1 MLLTDLSKRNFLP
14 FLGVLVLLLFSHQ
27 SFAQQNLQPSPD
39 TVKTIVNDSVL
50 PNLMVKVA
58 SYTSKIDNTDFM
70 IRRKFKINPIAANL
84 PELERKVKGF
94 KSRLRRRGG
103 QMNLRSLNSGVIM
116 LKEIQEDL
124 VGYESVLNG
133 YSAELTKTNAE
144 VKKILADPALNVV
157 VADTLLMGQLTDL
170 RVEGRSLDSL
180 QEKTLSKVNLLR
192 NKVSVNVLETTDII
206 SDMRYLTMTFKM
218 GMWKPEEPPLLKAKA
233 EDYDSA
239 LGEII
244 GKGLYR
250 SSRIISIY
258 LSEKWNVLTIG
269 ILVFILLSVWSVLN
283 MYRIRRQ
290 PNAAEVLKPM
300 HFLKRSVL
308 VGGLMAF
315 FTYLP
320 FFFANPPMSLQ
331 HACELLRLFPLMFL
345 IHPYLTKSSKLA
357 WLLLCALW
365 VVYAV
370 DDILLDSA
378 LAERWGLLL
387 AGLLLLL
394 ICGKLIIDRAPKF
407 VNLPES
413 PITLPLLV
421 FTVAQVVLS
430 IIFNLTGRVS
440 LAKILGVSAIQC
452 LMLGVTLKVFC
463 AMVLE
468 AVYLQSE
475 AYQNSRFSEFIN
487 FKVIRER
494 FLRALWVIAS
504 IIWVVSLV
512 RNLTMYDAM
521 VRALDS
527 FFNDVR
533 SIGSMVFTF
542 KSVAIFFFILWLSS
556 VLSGTINFFFGSE
569 SANVSSKRQR
579 LGSMMLLIR
588 LAIWTL
594 GFWIAVAAA
603 GIPMDKLSIM
613 IGALGVGIGFGLQNI
628 VNNLVS
634 GVILAFERPIQV
646 GDLIEVGG
654 KKGVVKEIG
663 VRSSKINNNE
673 GADIIIPNGDLL
685 SQHLIN
691 WTMQDRNKQVEFA
704 IGIPYESN
712 IKDIRDIVQEA
723 LAGNEKVMSSPA
735 PGVVVQ
741 QFGDWAIDLRI
752 SFWVHDL
759 ADAGSVR
766 SNAMITIFEK
776 LSEKGIKIPVYKPP
790 PIPQPG
796 GPDGTSQLA

>member
-1 MLLTDLSKRNFLP
+1 MLPTDLSKRNFLP
-14 FLGVLVLLLFSHQ
+14 FFGILALLLFSHQ
-27 SFAQQNLQPSPD
+27 SFAQQRPQPRPD

-58 SYTSKIDNTDFM
+58 SYTAKIDHTDFM

-124 VGYESVLNG
+124 AVYQSVLNG
-133 YSAELTKTNAE
+133 YSAELTKTNAD
-144 VKKILADPALNVV
+144 VKKIIADPALTFK

-170 RVEGRSLDSL
+170 RVEGHSLDSL

-192 NKVSVNVLETTDII
+192 NKVSVNLLETTDII
-206 SDMRYLTMTFKM
+206 ADMRYLTMTYKM
-218 GMWKPEEPPLLKAKA
+218 GMWKPEEPPLLKAKE
-233 EDYDSA
+233 EDYDTA
-239 LGEII
+239 LGEIT
-244 GKGLYR
+244 GKALYR
-250 SSRIISIY
+250 SWRIISIY
-258 LSEKWNVLTIG
+258 LSEKWNVLTVG
-269 ILVFILLSVWSVLN
+269 ILVFILLSSWTLLN

-290 PNAAEVLKPM
+290 HNAAEVLEPM

-320 FFFANPPMSLQ
+320 FFFADPPMSLL
-331 HACELLRLFPLMFL
+331 HACEFLRLLPLVFL
-345 IHPYLTKSSKLA
+345 IHPYLTNSSKLA
-357 WLLLCALW
+357 WWLLCALW
-365 VVYAV
+365 VVYAL

-378 LAERWGLLL
+378 LAERWALLL
-387 AGLLLLL
+387 AGILLLL
-394 ICGKLIIDRAPKF
+394 ICGKLIRDRAPKF
-407 VNLPES
+407 VSLPES
-413 PITLPLLV
+413 PVTRALLV
-421 FTVAQVVLS
+421 FTLAQVVLS

-440 LAKILGVSAIQC
+440 LAKIFGVSAIQC

-468 AVYLQSE
+468 AIYLQSE
-475 AYQNSRFSEFIN
+475 AYQDSRFSEYIN
-487 FKVIRER
+487 FKVLRER
-494 FLRALWVIAS
+494 FLRVLWVLAS
-504 IIWVVSLV
+504 IVWVVSLV

-521 VRALDS
+521 VSALGS
-527 FFNDVR
+527 FFNEIR

-542 KSVAIFFFILWLSS
+542 KSVAIFFCILWLSS
-556 VLSGTINFFFGSE
+556 VLSGIINFFFGSE
-569 SANVSSKRQR
+569 STKISSKRNK

-634 GVILAFERPIQV
+634 GVIIAFERPIQL

-654 KKGVVKEIG
+654 KVGVVKEIG

-673 GADIIIPNGDLL
+673 GAEIIIPNGDLL

-712 IKDIRDIVQEA
+712 IRDIRDIVQET
-723 LAGNEKVMSSPA
+723 LAGNEKIMSSPVPA
-735 PGVVVQ
+735 VVVQ

-752 SFWVHDL
+752 TFWVHDL

-796 GPDGTSQLA
+796 GPDGAPQLS